1 MKSLVIWAVI
11 LISVLAY
18 LNLKN
23 TRKVS
28 LVYFADLHGHFEEH
42 PELFWSDK
50 DSSKTE
56 LEVAGGVARLKHVLN
71 DLRLNESVLF
81 MDAGDTIQGSA
92 EVALTSGEVAIPIL
106 NALNIDLAIPGN
118 WEVVYGTKKFKEIAS
133 AVNFP
138 FIASN
143 IKEESTGELLFP
155 PYMIKEVNGIRLGIL
170 GFTDPDVPVR
180 QPPSFSYG
188 FKYLGDEV
196 LQGYIDELKKIKK
209 VDVVVLLTHIG
220 LPKAVHLAG
229 KLKDVDV
236 LLSSDTHERTY
247 EPVIINNTWV
257 VEPGAFGSFLGK
269 LDLEINH
276 WGELKKKWSLIELRS
291 SLYPEETKMKELV
304 AKVIAPLKEA
314 LEKPIGETAVDLVR
328 YNVIE
333 TTLDAVL
340 ADALKDATKTEIALS
355 NGFRFA
361 YPLVK
366 GQIIEKDLWSIYP
379 INTHIKTGQITGK
392 QLKDFYEKEIENVF
406 SENPEKLFG
415 GWLPRPSGI
424 SFDFKVNNPPLNRI
438 VKMEINGKPIQL
450 EKLYT
455 LTTCQREG
463 DPDSTMCRI
472 PNAINTK
479 ILDFDAHEAVRRYLK
494 KNWPLKSPD
503 LERIRA
509 LDLPDTVRSQYY
521 RK

>member
-1 MKSLVIWAVI
+1 MKY
-11 LISVLAY
+11 LIAFAIIVLSIISY
-18 LNLKN
+18 LNITE

-50 DSSKTE
+50 DSSKTQ
-56 LEVAGGVARLKHVLN
+56 LEVAGGVARIKHVL
-71 DLRLNESVLF
+71 DRLKQDDSVIF

-92 EVALTSGEVAIPIL
+92 EVALTSGELAVPIL
-106 NALNIDLAIPGN
+106 NALDIDLAIPGN

-133 AVNFP
+133 QLKFP
-138 FIASN
+138 FIVSN
-143 IKEESTGELLFP
+143 IKEEASKELLFP
-155 PYMIKEVNGIRLGIL
+155 PYLIKEVNGIKLGIL

-188 FKYLGDEV
+188 LIYEGDEV
-196 LQGYIDELKKIKK
+196 LQPYVDKLRQTEK

-229 KLKDVDV
+229 KLKGVDI

-247 EPVIINNTWV
+247 RPIIVNNTWV

-269 LDLEINH
+269 FDIEINRR
-276 WGELKKKWSLIELRS
+276 GELKKRWSLIELRES
-291 SLYPEETKMKELV
+291 SFPQDPKIKELV
-304 AKVIAPLKEA
+304 AKTIAPLSDTLK
-314 LEKPIGETAVDLVR
+314 KTIGRTEVDLVR

-333 TTLDAVL
+333 TSLDAIL
-340 ADALKDATKTEIALS
+340 ADALRDSTKTEVALS

-366 GQIIEKDLWSIYP
+366 GEILERDLWSIYP
-379 INTHIKTGQITGK
+379 INTQIKVGQVTGK

-415 GWLPRPSGI
+415 GWLPRPSGLH
-424 SFDFKVNNPPLNRI
+424 FEFKVKNPPFNRI
-438 VKMEINGKPIQL
+438 TKMEINGEQIIPS
-450 EKLYT
+450 KLYT

-494 KNWPLKSPD
+494 KNWPLKSPE
-503 LERIRA
+503 LERIKA
-509 LDLPDTVRSQYY
+509 LDLPSTVRSQYY
-521 RK
+521 RR

>member
-1 MKSLVIWAVI
+1 MKYTIALAIII
-11 LISVLAY
+11 LSIIGFF
-18 LNLKN
+18 NIKEP
-23 TRKVS
+23 RKVS

-56 LEVAGGVARLKHVLN
+56 LEVAGGVGRIKYVLDTLKQ
-71 DLRLNESVLF
+71 DESVLF

-92 EVALTSGEVAIPIL
+92 EVALTSGELAVPIL
-106 NALNIDLAIPGN
+106 NALDIDLAIPGN

-133 AVNFP
+133 QLKFP

-143 IKEESTGELLFP
+143 IKDESSNELLFP
-155 PYMIKEVNGIRLGIL
+155 PYLIKEVNGIKLGIL

-196 LQGYIDELKKIKK
+196 LQPYIDKLLQTEK

-229 KLKDVDV
+229 KLQGVDI

-247 EPVIINNTWV
+247 EPIIVNDTWV
-257 VEPGAFGSFLGK
+257 VEPGAFGSFLGR
-269 LDLEINH
+269 LDLEINGE
-276 WGELKKKWSLIELRS
+276 GELKKNWTLIELRGS
-291 SLYPEETKMKELV
+291 SYPEDKKIKELV
-304 AKVIAPLKEA
+304 AKTIAPLSDDLK
-314 LEKPIGETAVDLVR
+314 KTIGQTQVDLAR

-333 TTLDAVL
+333 TSLDAIL
-340 ADALKDATKTEIALS
+340 ADALRDSTNTEVALS

-361 YPLVK
+361 YPIVK
-366 GQIIEKDLWSIYP
+366 GEILERDLWSIYP
-379 INTHIKTGQITGK
+379 INTQIKVGQVTGK

-406 SENPEKLFG
+406 SANPEKLFG

-424 SFDFKVNNPPLNRI
+424 HFEFKVKNPPLNRI
-438 VKMEINGKPIQL
+438 TKMEINGKKIIPT
-450 EKLYT
+450 KLYT
-455 LTTCQREG
+455 VTTCQREG
-463 DPDSTMCRI
+463 DPETTMCRI

-479 ILDFDAHEAVRRYLK
+479 VLDFDAHEAVRRYLK
-494 KNWPLKSPD
+494 KNWPLKSPE
-503 LERIRA
+503 LERIKA
-509 LDLPDTVRSQYY
+509 LDLPSTVRSQYY
-521 RK
+521 RR

>member
-1 MKSLVIWAVI
+1 MKYLVILAVAVI
-11 LISVLAY
+11 SIFSY
-18 LNLKN
+18 LNLKS

-56 LEVAGGVARLKHVLN
+56 LEVAGGVARIKHVLN
-71 DLRLNESVLF
+71 NLRRDESVLF

-92 EVALTSGEVAIPIL
+92 EVALTSGELAIPIL

-133 AVNFP
+133 KVNFP

-143 IKEESTGELLFP
+143 ITEDSTGELLFP
-155 PYMIKEVNGIRLGIL
+155 PYLVKEINGIKLGIL

-188 FKYLGDEV
+188 FKYQGDEV
-196 LQGYIDELKKIKK
+196 LQGYIDKLKEIEK

-229 KLKDVDV
+229 KLKDVDI

-247 EPVIINNTWV
+247 RPITVNNTWV

-269 LDLEINH
+269 LDLEITRK
-276 WGELKKKWSLIELRS
+276 GELKKKWSLIELRS
-291 SLYPEETKMKELV
+291 SLYPQDSYLKELV
-304 AKVIAPLKEA
+304 AKTIAPLQETLQKT
-314 LEKPIGETAVDLVR
+314 IGETSVDLVR

-340 ADALKDATKTEIALS
+340 ADALRDATKTEIALS

-366 GQIIEKDLWSIYP
+366 GQIVEKDLWSIYP
-379 INTHIKTGQITGK
+379 INTNIKTGQITGT
-392 QLKDFYEKEIENVF
+392 QLKNFYEKEIENVF
-406 SENPEKLFG
+406 SQNPEKLFG

-424 SFDFKVNNPPLNRI
+424 LIEFKVNNPPLNRI
-438 VKMEINGKPIQL
+438 VKMEINGEELVPN
-450 EKLYT
+450 KLYT

-479 ILDFDAHEAVRRYLK
+479 VLDFDAHEAVRRYLK
-494 KNWPLKSPD
+494 KNWPLTSPD

-509 LDLPDTVRSQYY
+509 LDLPETVRSQFY
-521 RK
+521 RR

>member
-1 MKSLVIWAVI
+1 
-11 LISVLAY
+11 
-18 LNLKN
+18 
-23 TRKVS
+23 
-28 LVYFADLHGHFEEH
+28 
-42 PELFWSDK
+42 
-50 DSSKTE
+50 
-56 LEVAGGVARLKHVLN
+56 
-71 DLRLNESVLF
+71 
-81 MDAGDTIQGSA
+81 
-92 EVALTSGEVAIPIL
+92 
-106 NALNIDLAIPGN
+106 
-118 WEVVYGTKKFKEIAS
+118 
-133 AVNFP
+133 
-138 FIASN
+138 
-143 IKEESTGELLFP
+143 
-155 PYMIKEVNGIRLGIL
+155 
-170 GFTDPDVPVR
+170 
-180 QPPSFSYG
+180 
-188 FKYLGDEV
+188 
-196 LQGYIDELKKIKK
+196 
-209 VDVVVLLTHIG
+209 
-220 LPKAVHLAG
+220 VHLAG